1 MHSHLSIKTPAPA
14 SSFSTPKSRD
24 VQQKFHSYKDGDQG
38 GSERAGIDQT
48 GEKMRE
54 AEQ

>member
-24 VQQKFHSYKDGDQG
+24 VQQKFHSYKGGDQG